1 MNTYILTIQ
10 DKHNVIEKFAKQKL
24 PIEESH
30 IVMGKEDLLGPFQF
44 DEKRS
49 QLLYDFE
56 LSRGM
61 KNCAAGHRKIWAVAK
76 TDSHNGWVQ
85 ILEDDAQLDVNYA
98 EVLEILG
105 TLEVDFPLA
114 IILGHS
120 KTVQSNLWF
129 ENLKWPLHKEFKY
142 HGVALGEKTQNL
154 FGTVGYLLN
163 KRAITLLDTLPVP
176 FWKPDDWQHLQ
187 KYGLKVYHLR
197 NPIIWEDFM
206 SHTSDTGSS
215 RQIQHRLYSS
225 NFIREFGSMV
235 KSQLGIRIINKI
247 EDNLCQF

>member
-1 MNTYILTIQ
+1 MNTYVLTIQ
-10 DKHNVIEKFAKQKL
+10 DKQNIINKFARQKL
-24 PIEESH
+24 QIEERH
-30 IVMGKEDLLGPFQF
+30 IVIGKEDLLAPFQF
-44 DEKRS
+44 DEKLS

-61 KNCAAGHRKIWAVAK
+61 KYCAVGHRKIWAIAK
-76 TDSHNGWVQ
+76 TENRNVWVQ

-98 EVLEILG
+98 EVVEKLG

-120 KTVQSNLWF
+120 KTLKSNLWF

-163 KRAITLLDTLPVP
+163 NHAITLLDKLPAP

-187 KYGLKVYHLR
+187 NYGLKVYHLR

-206 SHTSDTGSS
+206 SHASDTGSS
-215 RQIQHRLYSS
+215 KQIQHRLFSS

-235 KSQLGIRIINKI
+235 KSQLGIRLVNKV
-247 EDNLCQF
+247 ENKLCQF